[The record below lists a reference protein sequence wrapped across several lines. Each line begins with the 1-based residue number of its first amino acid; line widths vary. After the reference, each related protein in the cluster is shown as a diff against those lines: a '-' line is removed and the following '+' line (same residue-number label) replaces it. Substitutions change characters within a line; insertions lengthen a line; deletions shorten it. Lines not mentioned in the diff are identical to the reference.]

1 MQETFDTMEYEVND
15 MGMTKVFYIV
25 KKNQFTSEKIREK
38 LSKASAL
45 DDLYYTV
52 FYQETKDWFQVFD
65 EYCCEG
71 RYNADEAFMV
81 SLEKTFGSMVIALST
96 FDSDAAFFSICENG
110 ELHRYVWADKLM
122 LEEFGFE
129 EYEPAMPTEL
139 ENYVDGKALQKIWDA
154 HYVLAEDFLRDIA
167 QLLNAFLIF
176 DENDVEEETEIID
189 SE

>member
-1 MQETFDTMEYEVND
+1 

-25 KKNQFTSEKIREK
+25 KKNQLTSEKIREK
-38 LSKASAL
+38 LSDASAL

-52 FYQETKDWFQVFD
+52 FYQETKDWFSVFD

-81 SLEKTFGSMVIALST
+81 SLEKTFGSTVIALST

-110 ELHRYVWADKLM
+110 VLHRYVWADKGM

-129 EYEPAMPTEL
+129 EYVPAIPTEL
-139 ENYVDGKALQKIWDA
+139 ESYVEGEALQKIRGE

-167 QLLNAFLIF
+167 QLLNAFLVF
-176 DENDVEEETEIID
+176 DENDVEDDIEIID
-189 SE
+189 CE

>member
-1 MQETFDTMEYEVND
+1 

-25 KKNQFTSEKIREK
+25 KKNQLTSEKIREK
-38 LSKASAL
+38 LSAASAL

-52 FYQETKDWFQVFD
+52 FYQETKDWFPVFD

-81 SLEKTFGSMVIALST
+81 SLEKTFGSTVIALST

-110 ELHRYVWADKLM
+110 VLHRYVWADEGM

-129 EYEPAMPTEL
+129 EYVPAIPTEL
-139 ENYVDGKALQKIWDA
+139 ESYVEGEALQKIWGE

-167 QLLNAFLIF
+167 QLLNAFLVF
-176 DENDVEEETEIID
+176 DENDVEDDIEIID
-189 SE
+189 CE